1 MFFHLNKH
9 SIIIKIGQ
17 FENVELKNCVK
28 VEKNSGGC
36 QAKSAHFEE
45 NGDQVGSC
53 KSKFISAASLCTIQK
68 IKFLISVLRPIG
80 F

>member
-36 QAKSAHFEE
+36 LAKSAHFEE
-45 NGDQVGSC
+45 DGDQFGSC
-53 KSKFISAASLCTIQK
+53 KSKLISAACWCTIQ
-68 IKFLISVLRPIG
+68 
-80 F
+80 